1 MFGAYLLYN
10 LALTGSALKSPYAY
24 WNSGTVGFSAAHSFA
39 QGLMNTQTNLS
50 LLVLVL
56 HGWPVFVGLLLPLLP
71 FVLGTTNRWDYFLLA
86 TVFSIIAAW
95 SAYRGVF
102 IMHGPRFWYEFV
114 PYLML
119 LAARG
124 VQRFVETLV
133 AAGER
138 LASRFPGRTIDVRPC
153 AGLVAT
159 FCLAALLGYGF
170 GGWVLA
176 RHELFPPMAYVPRHI
191 GELRGFNST
200 DPRLLRTAEAEG
212 LHHSVVFVRE
222 CGNWWCYG
230 SVFWTNSLKLDGDL
244 VWARDLGR
252 ESDARLMS
260 SYPGRRAYIA
270 DYDRG
275 TVVPLSLPGSSL
287 LASP

>member
-1 MFGAYLLYN
+1 
-10 LALTGSALKSPYAY
+10 
-24 WNSGTVGFSAAHSFA
+24 
-39 QGLMNTQTNLS
+39 
-50 LLVLVL
+50 
-56 HGWPVFVGLLLPLLP
+56 
-71 FVLGTTNRWDYFLLA
+71 
-86 TVFSIIAAW
+86 
-95 SAYRGVF
+95 
-102 IMHGPRFWYEFV
+102 
-114 PYLML
+114 
-119 LAARG
+119 
-124 VQRFVETLV
+124 
-133 AAGER
+133 
-138 LASRFPGRTIDVRPC
+138 
-153 AGLVAT
+153 
-159 FCLAALLGYGF
+159 
-170 GGWVLA
+170 
-176 RHELFPPMAYVPRHI
+176 MAYVPRHI

-200 DPRLLRTAEAEG
+200 DPRLLRAAEAEG

-287 LASP
+287 LARP